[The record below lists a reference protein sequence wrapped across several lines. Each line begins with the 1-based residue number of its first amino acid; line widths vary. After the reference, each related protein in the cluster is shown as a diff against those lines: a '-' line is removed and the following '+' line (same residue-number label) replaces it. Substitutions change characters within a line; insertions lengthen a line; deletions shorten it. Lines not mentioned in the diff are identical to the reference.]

1 MIAARR
7 SSRWRSPC
15 RSCCSSRPPSC
26 GTNRAMARI
35 RLFAVF
41 AIAIVA
47 GGTFAYAT
55 YRYIQDRPAA
65 GAPVQTRPVVI
76 AAANLDVGAELR
88 REDVRVIDWPA
99 EAVPAG

>member
-1 MIAARR
+1 
-7 SSRWRSPC
+7 
-15 RSCCSSRPPSC
+15 
-26 GTNRAMARI
+26 MARI

-65 GAPVQTRPVVI
+65 GAAMQTRPVVV
-76 AAANLDVGAELR
+76 ATSNLDVGAVLAALR
-88 REDVRVIDWPA
+88 
-99 EAVPAG
+99 